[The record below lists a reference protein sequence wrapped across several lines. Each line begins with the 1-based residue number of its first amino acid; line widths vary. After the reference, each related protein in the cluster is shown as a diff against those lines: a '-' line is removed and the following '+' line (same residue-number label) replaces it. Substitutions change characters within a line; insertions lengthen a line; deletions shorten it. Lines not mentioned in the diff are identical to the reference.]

1 MKRFIRNLS
10 YSLSGNILSML
21 TSTGILLFLPK
32 IMGIEDYGYWQ
43 LYMFYLVYTGYLSF
57 GTNEGAFI
65 RYSGKDY
72 SELPKELI
80 SFQYQF
86 LLFIN
91 IAIGFIGF
99 IALFFFQLNFTR
111 LVTFWAVIISTILIT
126 PRYFLCNILQAT
138 HHFKENTLSVVVEKM
153 SFLVLFGLLI
163 ILGKLSLLSLLV
175 IDILSKVFS
184 TAYIFNKLSDSIF
197 LIVKFSKASYL
208 EFKLN
213 LILGI
218 KIVISNLSGL
228 LIIGIPR
235 FFIEFYW
242 GVVAFSK
249 VSLVVSFANLVITLI
264 NSVGFVSLPSLVKVD
279 ENLLKKLYQPTTELL
294 SLLLGV
300 VLILYYPLA
309 WFINYWLPNY
319 QGAISYMVFIFPIIL
334 FESKM
339 ALLYNTY
346 LKIFRREDFLMW
358 INLFTV
364 FLTLISCSLLLLLN
378 NSMLLFFILPFIY
391 SCRSFCVEY
400 YIRKLV
406 GSGFAFTIVL
416 DFLISLI
423 FMGINLC
430 IRNEM
435 AIVVYITFLVVVL
448 GIVFKE
454 VSKLFRLIKPV

>member
-1 MKRFIRNLS
+1 
-10 YSLSGNILSML
+10 
-21 TSTGILLFLPK
+21 
-32 IMGIEDYGYWQ
+32 
-43 LYMFYLVYTGYLSF
+43 
-57 GTNEGAFI
+57 
-65 RYSGKDY
+65 
-72 SELPKELI
+72 
-80 SFQYQF
+80 
-86 LLFIN
+86 
-91 IAIGFIGF
+91 
-99 IALFFFQLNFTR
+99 
-111 LVTFWAVIISTILIT
+111 
-126 PRYFLCNILQAT
+126 
-138 HHFKENTLSVVVEKM
+138 
-153 SFLVLFGLLI
+153 
-163 ILGKLSLLSLLV
+163 
-175 IDILSKVFS
+175 
-184 TAYIFNKLSDSIF
+184 
-197 LIVKFSKASYL
+197 
-208 EFKLN
+208 
-213 LILGI
+213 
-218 KIVISNLSGL
+218 
-228 LIIGIPR
+228 
-235 FFIEFYW
+235 
-242 GVVAFSK
+242 
-249 VSLVVSFANLVITLI
+249 LI

-378 NSMLLFFILPFIY
+378 NSMLLFLILPFIY
-391 SCRSFCVEY
+391 SCRSFCMEY

>member
-1 MKRFIRNLS
+1 MCL
-10 YSLSGNILSML
+10 
-21 TSTGILLFLPK
+21 
-32 IMGIEDYGYWQ
+32 
-43 LYMFYLVYTGYLSF
+43 
-57 GTNEGAFI
+57 
-65 RYSGKDY
+65 
-72 SELPKELI
+72 
-80 SFQYQF
+80 
-86 LLFIN
+86 
-91 IAIGFIGF
+91 
-99 IALFFFQLNFTR
+99 
-111 LVTFWAVIISTILIT
+111 
-126 PRYFLCNILQAT
+126 
-138 HHFKENTLSVVVEKM
+138 
-153 SFLVLFGLLI
+153 
-163 ILGKLSLLSLLV
+163 
-175 IDILSKVFS
+175 
-184 TAYIFNKLSDSIF
+184 
-197 LIVKFSKASYL
+197 
-208 EFKLN
+208 
-213 LILGI
+213 
-218 KIVISNLSGL
+218 
-228 LIIGIPR
+228 
-235 FFIEFYW
+235 
-242 GVVAFSK
+242 
-249 VSLVVSFANLVITLI
+249 
-264 NSVGFVSLPSLVKVD
+264 LPSLVKVD

-378 NSMLLFFILPFIY
+378 NSILLFLILPFIY